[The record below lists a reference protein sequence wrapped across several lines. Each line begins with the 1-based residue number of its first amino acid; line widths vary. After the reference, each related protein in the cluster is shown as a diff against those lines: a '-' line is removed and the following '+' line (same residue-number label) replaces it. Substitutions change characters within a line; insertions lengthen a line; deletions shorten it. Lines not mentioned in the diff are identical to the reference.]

1 MALRRFVRNFDFG
14 LVLAVA
20 LLVGLGILMVSSA
33 TANSS
38 GLEDLP
44 LRQAIYAGVGFVL
57 LAVGAAVDYRNLT
70 ALRWPL
76 YGAVLL
82 SLTVVSVIGQVLH
95 GGQRWIDVG
104 PVQVQP
110 SELAKP
116 AFVLVLA
123 SFLAS
128 RGDAVHGLG
137 TVLLSLALLAP
148 PVVLIYLQPDLGTAL
163 VLVFVWGAMLFA
175 AGVRLV
181 YLGALAAGTLA
192 MFPFLW
198 PRLEGYMQRRL
209 LAFLNPAGDPAASYN
224 VAQALISIGSGGLFG
239 KGFRHGTQ
247 SQLRFLRIRHT
258 DFIFSVI
265 GEELGLVGCFLV
277 LGLLGFVLWR
287 MLRAAEVARD
297 VQGRLITVGLAATLF
312 FQAVVNIGVNVGMV
326 PVTGIPLPFISAGG
340 SALVTFLFGV
350 GLVESVLLRRRKID
364 F

>member
-1 MALRRFVRNFDFG
+1 MAPRRFVRNFDFG

-33 TANSS
+33 TANSP
-38 GLEDLP
+38 GLEELP
-44 LRQAIYAGVGFVL
+44 LRQAIYAGVGFLL
-57 LAVGAAVDYRNLT
+57 LAVGAAIDYRSLT

-76 YGAVLL
+76 YGTMLVFLAV
-82 SLTVVSVIGQVLH
+82 VFVIGQALH

-110 SELAKP
+110 SELAKL

-123 SFLAS
+123 SFLGS
-128 RGDAVHGLG
+128 RGETARGLK
-137 TVLLSLALLAP
+137 TVALSLILLVP
-148 PVVLIYLQPDLGTAL
+148 PVALIYLQPDLGTAL
-163 VLVFVWGAMLFA
+163 VLVFVWGAMVFA
-175 AGVRLV
+175 AGVRLT
-181 YLGALAAGTLA
+181 YLGVLAAGALAA
-192 MFPFLW
+192 FPLLW
-198 PRLEGYMQRRL
+198 PRLEGYMQRRI

-224 VAQALISIGSGGLFG
+224 VTQALISIGSGGLLG
-239 KGFRHGTQ
+239 KGFRQGTQ
-247 SQLRFLRIRHT
+247 SQLHFLRIRHT

-265 GEELGLVGCFLV
+265 GEELGLVGCLLV

-297 VQGRLITVGLAATLF
+297 AQGRFIAVGLAATLF
-312 FQAVVNIGVNVGMV
+312 FQAAVNIGVNVGVM

-340 SALVTFLFGV
+340 SSLVTLLFGV